1 MKKVIYIL
9 TVTFSTLTI
18 AAYITFKFTQSD
30 VFEILY
36 ITFMTFSYHFVMRLI
51 VGAVMF
57 PLFKKKYDYNS
68 KWFTQKP
75 FEKKLYKFLR
85 VKRWKEKVPMWT
97 PGGFS
102 TTNHTLSE
110 IAIGMCNA
118 EAVHEAIVALSFVP
132 ILFSIKFGVPA
143 VFIITSILA
152 AAVDMI
158 FVIVQR
164 YNRPRIVKLINKNP
178 EKE

>member
-18 AAYITFKFTQSD
+18 ATYIAFKLSRAD
-30 VFEILY
+30 AFEILY
-36 ITFMTFSYHFVMRLI
+36 ITFMTFSYHFIMRLI

-57 PLFKKKYDYNS
+57 PLFKKKYDYNG
-68 KWFTQKP
+68 KWFIQKP
-75 FEKKLYKFLR
+75 FEKKLYKFLK
-85 VKRWKEKVPMWT
+85 VKKWKEKVPSWS
-97 PGGFS
+97 PGAFVLE
-102 TTNHTLSE
+102 NNTLHN

-118 EAVHEAIVALSFVP
+118 EAVHEVIVALSFVP
-132 ILFSIKFGVPA
+132 ILFSIKYGVPA

-152 AAVDMI
+152 SSVDMI

-164 YNRPRIVKLINKNP
+164 YNRPRIVKLINKNKG
-178 EKE
+178 E

>member
-9 TVTFSTLTI
+9 TVAFSTLTI
-18 AAYITFKFTQSD
+18 VAYITFKFTQSD

-36 ITFMTFSYHFVMRLI
+36 ITFLTFSYHFIMRLI

-75 FEKKLYKFLR
+75 FEKRLYKFLR
-85 VKRWKEKVPMWT
+85 VKQWKEKVPSWS
-97 PGGFS
+97 PGAFALE
-102 TTNHTLSE
+102 NNTLHN
-110 IAIGMCNA
+110 IALGMCNA
-118 EAVHEAIVALSFVP
+118 EAVHEVIVMFSFVP
-132 ILFSIKFGVPA
+132 ILFSIEFGEPA
-143 VFIITSILA
+143 VFIITSILV
-152 AAVDMI
+152 AAVDII

-164 YNRPRIVKLINKNP
+164 YNRPRIIKLIK
-178 EKE
+178 KSK